1 MLNDILLM
9 YEHVPNIKY
18 KTELCR
24 YWEEG
29 MRANSQADSAKREWA
44 AFLPTANK
52 NCGPSNR

>member
-1 MLNDILLM
+1 M